1 MCAIYADINLR
12 TDCGKKTMYTIKI
25 GKERL
30 MTVTTNVNSERRTWM
45 VRLDINGF
53 RTFIMVYGTERE
65 IMEYI
70 ESEIPSQ
77 YIRSYS
83 GMSNQEVET
92 AKKLKMAVYLAPELE
107 RFDTN
112 RFK

>member
-1 MCAIYADINLR
+1 M
-12 TDCGKKTMYTIKI
+12 
-25 GKERL
+25 
-30 MTVTTNVNSERRTWM
+30 TTNVNSERRTWI

-65 IMEYI
+65 IISYV

-77 YIRSYS
+77 YIKSYS
-83 GMSNQEVET
+83 GMSDSEVET

-107 RFDTN
+107 RFDAN